1 MGTGRNS
8 YSKTDLEAT
17 FMRMKGDRMKN
28 GQLKAAYNVQIAVE
42 NYFIVH
48 AYVSNDGT
56 DYNALIPVLE
66 KHKDAFGEILEDVTA
81 DSGYCS
87 EKNLLYLKENK
98 ISSYIKLQDHE
109 KRKTRAYAEDIGKYY
124 NMKTQVFGDELYDI
138 CHDGRELHHIR
149 TETKEQAGYTQTFE
163 VYGCADYSG
172 CEHKARCL
180 YKYNAEKAAEK
191 NKVME
196 INEQWETLK
205 EESHANIQS
214 GKGILNR
221 QIRSIQTEGH
231 FGDIKENDG
240 FRRFNY
246 RTSEKE
252 YKEFMLYA
260 IGRNINKYHR
270 FLHDKIKKFEG
281 KTEEKAA

>member
-1 MGTGRNS
+1 M
-8 YSKTDLEAT
+8 
-17 FMRMKGDRMKN
+17 
-28 GQLKAAYNVQIAVE
+28 
-42 NYFIVH
+42 
-48 AYVSNDGT
+48 
-56 DYNALIPVLE
+56 
-66 KHKDAFGEILEDVTA
+66 EDVTA

-98 ISSYIKLQDHE
+98 ISGYIKLQDHE
-109 KRKTRAYAEDIGKYY
+109 KRKTRAYTEDTGKYY
-124 NMKTQVFGDELYDI
+124 NMKTQVFEDELYYI
-138 CHDGRELHHIR
+138 CHDGRQLHHIR

-163 VYGCADYSG
+163 VYGCADRSG

-180 YKYNAEKAAEK
+180 YKYNAEKDAGK
-191 NKVME
+191 NKVMK

-214 GKGILNR
+214 EKWILNR
-221 QIRSIQTEGH
+221 QIRSIQTEEH
-231 FGDIKENDG
+231 FGDIKENDS
-240 FRRFNY
+240 FRQFNY
-246 RTSEKE
+246 RTAEKV

-281 KTEEKAA
+281 KTEEKAAWKKSVFKNAVGGLLRPKIHIEKKNTNLLQKIRCEKTRFL